1 MSSIYQQAILSL
13 EQGHLDRAERQFR
26 IVLQDDP
33 EISIE
38 VMGHLADIALMKDN
52 IHSAIRWQKRSLI
65 LSQEL
70 GEIHSE
76 IEIAL
81 HLAALYFRKQDYL
94 TAYHWTEEAY
104 GISEKGWFRKW
115 MAESLVAQARVLAY
129 LGRTGNTIK
138 KSNKNIDPYR
148 ESIILLR
155 KSRGIF
161 EEIRD
166 QEGFFRS
173 TLQMGKIFYERQ
185 MLPEARKEF
194 LTSLRLLSK
203 EEVLLAASLHLRIAA
218 ICRKEKRDVEGIPH
232 ALAALGRYKTLQ
244 NSSDMTEYQEAHEG
258 FGNSLHAIGSFYR
271 RVGKDVFWSQLH
283 RVLDEQSFVVVESL
297 ILDYLQ
303 TFVEEVGQEDGPEAE
318 AFSSEL
324 QQKLETQ
331 DRTEEIIDMNRH
343 RPLTQ
348 PSLTEPKIGSD
359 VQNFSPLEQ
368 ESSTEFRPQR
378 RREGRTERRTERK
391 KEIENA
397 TEVATEIE
405 ELEYTVP
412 RAEAETYSENRQEQD
427 NTQISD
433 QRKPQDIQGDTSENR
448 TKTLSPQHS
457 AESSI
462 QSQQNKSEKTRSKS
476 PKRKTNQAYN
486 EHKNGKKNDQTP
498 LGKDVLSPKDE
509 RTSQVNMVIELE
521 EAVRLSLSGE
531 VTNQVEWKELSKQKD
546 PMPKWQ
552 NFALIALG
560 IAFVLFSVLQIMR

>member
-1 MSSIYQQAILSL
+1 MSSIYQQAIISL
-13 EQGHLDRAERQFR
+13 DQGYLDRAERQFR

-33 EISIE
+33 EISID

-81 HLAALYFRKQDYL
+81 RLASLYFRKQDYL

-148 ESIILLR
+148 ESILLLR
-155 KSRGIF
+155 RSRDIF
-161 EEIRD
+161 EETRD

-185 MLPEARKEF
+185 MLSEARKEF

-203 EEVLLAASLHLRIAA
+203 DEVLLAASLHLRIAA
-218 ICRKEKRDVEGIPH
+218 ICRKEKRDIEGIPH
-232 ALAALGRYKTLQ
+232 ALAAFGRYKALQ

-297 ILDYLQ
+297 ILDYLH

-324 QQKLETQ
+324 QQKLESQ
-331 DRTEEIIDMNRH
+331 DRTEEIVDMNRH

-348 PSLTEPKIGSD
+348 HSSTEPKIGAD
-359 VQNFSPLEQ
+359 VKNFSPLEQ
-368 ESSTEFRPQR
+368 ESSTEFRPQKR
-378 RREGRTERRTERK
+378 MK
-391 KEIENA
+391 SAVEISTDMA
-397 TEVATEIE
+397 TEVE

-412 RAEAETYSENRQEQD
+412 RGEAETCNQNMQEQD
-427 NTQISD
+427 NTQISA
-433 QRKPQDIQGDTSENR
+433 QSKPQNFQGGVSEHR
-448 TKTLSPQHS
+448 TKTLAPQNS
-457 AESSI
+457 EEPSI
-462 QSQQNKSEKTRSKS
+462 QKQKNKSNEIQ
-476 PKRKTNQAYN
+476 PKL
-486 EHKNGKKNDQTP
+486 HKQNPKKNTKEGKGTLKDEETP
-498 LGKDVLSPKDE
+498 LGKEMLSPKDE

-521 EAVRLSLSGE
+521 DAVKLSLSGE

-552 NFALIALG
+552 NFIMIAFG
-560 IAFVLFSVLQIMR
+560 IAFVLFFVLQILR

>member
-13 EQGHLDRAERQFR
+13 EQGYLDRAERQFR

-33 EISIE
+33 EISID

-81 HLAALYFRKQDYL
+81 RLAALYFRKQDYL

-148 ESIILLR
+148 ESILLLR
-155 KSRGIF
+155 KSRDIF
-161 EEIRD
+161 EETRD

-185 MLPEARKEF
+185 MLSEARKEF

-203 EEVLLAASLHLRIAA
+203 DEVLLAASLHLRIAA
-218 ICRKEKRDVEGIPH
+218 ICRKEKQDVEGIPH

-283 RVLDEQSFVVVESL
+283 RVLDEKSFVVVESL
-297 ILDYLQ
+297 IMDYLQ

-324 QQKLETQ
+324 QQKLESQ
-331 DRTEEIIDMNRH
+331 DRTEEIVEMNRH

-348 PSLTEPKIGSD
+348 YSATEPKIGAD
-359 VQNFSPLEQ
+359 IKNFSPPEQ
-368 ESSTEFRPQR
+368 ESSTEFRPEKR
-378 RREGRTERRTERK
+378 KERAVERSTE
-391 KEIENA
+391 IA
-397 TEVATEIE
+397 TEVE

-412 RAEAETYSENRQEQD
+412 RAEAETYNKNIQEQD

-433 QRKPQDIQGDTSENR
+433 QRKSQKSQANISENH
-448 TKTLSPQHS
+448 TKTLYPQNS
-457 AESSI
+457 KESSI
-462 QSQQNKSEKTRSKS
+462 QSQQNKS
-476 PKRKTNQAYN
+476 
-486 EHKNGKKNDQTP
+486 DQTP
-498 LGKDVLSPKDE
+498 
-509 RTSQVNMVIELE
+509 
-521 EAVRLSLSGE
+521 
-531 VTNQVEWKELSKQKD
+531 SKSSKKKIQ
-546 PMPKWQ
+546 
-552 NFALIALG
+552 
-560 IAFVLFSVLQIMR
+560 